1 MLVENAALL
10 TMTITAG
17 ASSAVA
23 GGVVQY
29 TVTVANAA
37 ATPYAGAAF
46 TVDLSGVLDDA
57 VYGGNAAASTGT
69 VTCTAPDPGLGGH
82 RSRPTGPATI
92 TYTVTVNNPDTGNK
106 ILASTLTSASAG
118 GNCGAGSTDP
128 ACSSHGDR
136 LAASHRLHC
145 GRDLGHARQRGV
157 RTPPH

>member
-1 MLVENAALL
+1 MITTTAAGSNCAAGSTDPGCATLVLVENAALL

-29 TVTVANAA
+29 TVTVANSA

-69 VTCTAPDPGLGGH
+69 VTYTAPDLAWAGTGRGPG
-82 RSRPTGPATI
+82 TATI

-128 ACSSHGDR
+128 AR
-136 LAASHRLHC
+136 A
-145 GRDLGHARQRGV
+145 
-157 RTPPH
+157 PPR